1 MPQILISIIISVGVS
16 FISKALF
23 GKSSQPVAGLD
34 PPVPRDNQEVARVA
48 SDKRTMIFGE
58 ARIAGPL
65 LLFSTSGTDNEFLH
79 LVVPHAD
86 HPCDAITEFFL
97 NDESLID
104 ETIDVDGADLVTNG
118 AFATDTDWTKGTGW
132 TISGGTATHGTGSA
146 SDIEQ
151 SVVITEGKKYLV
163 EYEISGR
170 TAGTITAKV
179 GGTAGA
185 ARSINTPV
193 VETIVAGSGGAPEL
207 EFTASSTFDGSID
220 KVSVKEVGAGTNLV
234 TTGRF
239 ANHARVVAHLGAY
252 NQAAASNL
260 VTEVSEWTSN
270 HKGGGVTYTEARLKF
285 SQDVWPRGFD
295 NLAAVVRGALLYDP
309 RDTGATITVSTA
321 ADPAVFTTAAAHGLA
336 VDELVWIKDHIT
348 AVPAVDKSYQVN
360 TVPAPTTFTL
370 RDENGNV
377 VALSTAGSAGT
388 VTPVK
393 WSDNWAL
400 CVRHIIT
407 HVVGYDADNDEIDD
421 TVLIAAANVSDEQV
435 SLTVETANFTVV
447 LAGDTLITAAKP
459 WKMGDGMGLTTT
471 GTLPAPLAL
480 ATTYFL
486 IRETTTKFKLATTLA
501 NARARVA
508 IDITDTGSGTHTL
521 RRNSQLRYAVNGIVD
536 TGVGPQEI
544 MEDLM
549 SAGAGVVTWD
559 GFTFKVYAG
568 AATTFTGTIDE
579 GDLRDQDMVVDPR
592 LQIADSFNATRGQ
605 FFDREKF
612 WGLVDAAPITNA
624 TYEAEDGNQRIF
636 ADFKFPFT
644 TDGFAVQRLLKIA
657 LERNRQGVSIP
668 FPAKPQKYK
677 TQVWDVENV
686 TLDHLGFVAKQFRV
700 MKVTEQ
706 EDGGYDIE
714 LREEPDAVW
723 DWNLGDE
730 TSIDL
735 APNSTLPDPF
745 TVAPPTTMAL
755 TTDSFVTDTGAQI
768 DRIVV
773 SWVAPADQF
782 VQSGGDIEIQF
793 KKTVDANYEPAF
805 FVKGAEVKAF
815 IAPVE
820 DGVRYDVR
828 IRSVNDLGVK
838 GAFVNI
844 FSFEVGGASAGATV
858 LKDYGSI
865 ADAATVFA
873 SRGGIGATADK
884 FFDYET
890 IT

>member
-1 MPQILISIIISVGVS
+1 MPQIIISIVVSVALS
-16 FISKALF
+16 FITKALF
-23 GKSSQPVAGLD
+23 GKTSQPVAGLD

-48 SDKRTMIFGE
+48 SDKRTMILGE

-104 ETIDVDGADLVTNG
+104 ETID
-118 AFATDTDWTKGTGW
+118 
-132 TISGGTATHGTGSA
+132 
-146 SDIEQ
+146 
-151 SVVITEGKKYLV
+151 
-163 EYEISGR
+163 
-170 TAGTITAKV
+170 
-179 GGTAGA
+179 
-185 ARSINTPV
+185 
-193 VETIVAGSGGAPEL
+193 GSG
-207 EFTASSTFDGSID
+207 
-220 KVSVKEVGAGTNLV
+220 NV

-239 ANHARVVAHLGAY
+239 ADHARVVAHLGAY

-260 VTEVSEWTSN
+260 VSEVGEWTSN

-309 RDTGATITVSTA
+309 RDTGATISASAA
-321 ADPAVFTTAAAHGLA
+321 ADPAVFTTDAAHGL
-336 VDELVWIKDHIT
+336 VVGDPVWIKDHIT
-348 AVPAVDKSYQVN
+348 AVPAVDKSYQVD
-360 TVPAPTTFTL
+360 TVPTTTTFTL
-370 RDENGNV
+370 IDENGNV
-377 VALSTAGSAGT
+377 VALSTAGSGGT
-388 VTPVK
+388 VTLVK

-435 SLTVETANFTVV
+435 TLTVETVTFTAVV
-447 LAGDTLITAAKP
+447 ADDTLITAAKP
-459 WKMGDGMGLTTT
+459 WKMGDGMELTTT
-471 GTLPAPLAL
+471 GTLPVPLAL
-480 ATTYFL
+480 VTTYFL
-486 IRETTTKFKLATTLA
+486 IRETTKRFKLATTLA

-521 RRNSQLRYAVNGIVD
+521 RRNSQLRYPVNGIVE
-536 TGVGPQEI
+536 TGVAPQEI

-559 GFTFKVYAG
+559 GDKFKVYAG
-568 AATTFTGTIDE
+568 AATAFTGTIDE
-579 GDLRDQDMVVDPR
+579 GNLRDDDFVVDPR
-592 LQIADSFNATRGQ
+592 LQISDSFNATRGQ

-668 FPAKPQKYK
+668 FPAKPHKYK

-686 TLDHLGFVAKQFRV
+686 TLDHLGFSSKQFRV

-755 TTDSFVTDTGAQI
+755 TTDSFVTETGVQI

-773 SWVAPADQF
+773 TWSAPLDQF
-782 VQSGGDIEIQF
+782 VTSGGTIEIQF
-793 KKTVDANYEPAF
+793 KRTADPTFEPSF
-805 FVKGAEVKAF
+805 FVKGDQTKAF
-815 IAPVE
+815 VAPVE
-820 DGVRYDVR
+820 DGVKYDVR
-828 IRSVNDLGVK
+828 IRSVNDIGVK
-838 GAFVNI
+838 DDVWVSI
-844 FSFEVGGASAGATV
+844 FSYEVGAPGAGATV
-858 LKDYGSI
+858 LKDYGLV
-865 ADAATVFA
+865 ADIATVHIN
-873 SRGGIGATADK
+873 RGGVTEAVDK
-884 FFDYET
+884 NLDYGSVA
-890 IT
+890 